1 MTRKEMQT
9 KIEALEDMLLT
20 QMNNNKILNQRNK
33 NLQEEVIKYQKKVI
47 EGKEIIQN
55 LLNNK

>member
-1 MTRKEMQT
+1 MQT